1 MFMDVKLNSNF
12 IYDGE
17 IGLLSPQK
25 KKQMFEKSFTI
36 KNICANMKTN
46 KGSCI
51 KKMRRLNN
59 EYE

>member
-25 KKQMFEKSFTI
+25 KETNVREK
-36 KNICANMKTN
+36 A
-46 KGSCI
+46 
-51 KKMRRLNN
+51 LQ
-59 EYE
+59 